1 MTKISGQAAW
11 KAEVVLED
19 GEIRKKL
26 GERGRWI
33 VHRECTGNA
42 ERGMWD
48 VEGCGGSF
56 RFAGLPPRF
65 AWRAAEAAVST

>member
-1 MTKISGQAAW
+1 MQKEGC
-11 KAEVVLED
+11 
-19 GEIRKKL
+19 G
-26 GERGRWI
+26 
-33 VHRECTGNA
+33 
-42 ERGMWD
+42 D